1 MSKTTCGRSQRI
13 GHGEFEVC
21 GLTGPGGV
29 WQCSHCEKLDR
40 EKVPA
45 SATRLTVRANGDA
58 NSYALLDDDGKWF
71 MSMLV
76 NGEQLEARQESN
88 LHRLAACW
96 NAHDT
101 LREALETIAAGN
113 TDPDRMVELAAEA
126 LAATNQ

>member
-21 GLTGPGGV
+21 GLMGPGGV
-29 WQCSHCEKLDR
+29 WQCAQCEKLDR
-40 EKVPA
+40 EKVQA
-45 SATRLTVRANGDA
+45 RSTRLTVRANGDA
-58 NSYALLDDDGKWF
+58 NSYALLDENGQWF

-76 NGEQLEARQESN
+76 NGEQVEARQEAN
-88 LHRLAACW
+88 LRRLAACW
-96 NAHDT
+96 NDYDT

-126 LAATNQ
+126 LAAATQ